1 MNNSINPL
9 LLGKDNARN
18 QQWTQEE
25 NATLRINITEKNCD
39 VVLSNSEEF
48 WQSCAIHLSE
58 MHACFRI
65 GILFRISLHM
75 R

>member
-1 MNNSINPL
+1 MNNSIYPL

-25 NATLRINITEKNCD
+25 NATLRFNITEKNCD

-48 WQSCAIHLSE
+48 
-58 MHACFRI
+58 
-65 GILFRISLHM
+65 
-75 R
+75 